1 MSGILENKRI
11 LVTGGTTG
19 IGQAT
24 AILAAQAGADVAF
37 CGLTA
42 EGADKTIA
50 AVEAAGRRAFFRAL
64 DLSDLDAA
72 RDFARAAIQF
82 LGGLDGLVNNAG
94 NNFWH
99 GVVGATYE
107 QIQRCFML
115 NFYAAWAVSQ
125 EAYPA
130 LKAAGGGMVV
140 NLSSIHATRTA
151 PGVFPYNVSKAMM
164 SSMTASMAL
173 EWGADNIQAVAI
185 APGLIMTPLADA
197 FFNTFSDPL
206 AAQRQM
212 ERHYPLQRSGRPED
226 IGAMIVFLLSRQC
239 LFISGETIL
248 VDGGISVQAQSPEP

>member
-1 MSGILENKRI
+1 MSKILQGKRV

-24 AILAAQAGADVAF
+24 AMLAAQAGADVAF
-37 CGLTA
+37 CGLTEA
-42 EGADKTIA
+42 GAADTLRAI
-50 AVEAAGRRAFFRAL
+50 EAAGQRAFFRAL
-64 DLSDLDAA
+64 DLSDLDGARAFA
-72 RDFARAAIQF
+72 RDAIAD

-99 GVVGATYE
+99 SIVGASYA
-107 QIQRCFML
+107 QIQTCFQL
-115 NFYAAWAVSQ
+115 NFYAAWAISQ

-140 NLSSIHATRTA
+140 NLASIHGTRTS

-164 SSMTASMAL
+164 SAMTQSMAL
-173 EWGADNIQAVAI
+173 EWAGDNIQAVAI
-185 APGLIMTPLADA
+185 APGLIMTPLADLY
-197 FFNTFSDPL
+197 FNQFDDPV

-212 ERHYPLQRSGRPED
+212 ERHYPLQRSGKPED

-239 LFISGETIL
+239 SFITGETIL
-248 VDGGISVQAQSPEP
+248 IDGGLSIQAQSPEE